1 MITQTPSSRQTKI
14 LSRFPSFMRSEGREK
29 SLGDIAG
36 VLGYDLDEA
45 ERLMTRI
52 QRAHRLMLAEE
63 ERDIFQLAALV
74 GLQRADLLILRKL
87 HENGLFAL
95 YLSDADEQAREER
108 AYAAYLRELK
118 ESVQRIVRI
127 VLQGCGTIW
136 ALLEGA
142 SVLVKADTVGA
153 VEHLDAGEARGG
165 FIHRVRMHYTVIEN
179 ERWVCKTSFIYL
191 VENPLMD
198 RSTEDKERQ
207 QRENFNT
214 TRMGFF
220 NESVAVQVTGVADRT
235 VWPMVINQ
243 DTHEGVGFRGS
254 LTDGQRLVFAA
265 DGKAYLDGSE
275 VTNRCDYFR
284 GALFKHTSFKR
295 ADESAA
301 LKDLFCIAHPAGSLD
316 RNYPRPNIAPLAQL
330 TVPIIRLGESTWR
343 FSVAEG
349 AFDASGFDHAVFAT
363 VDPSPPMGKVQ
374 LLWREHEPFAVTV
387 LIPADLKSLATTML
401 DGQDLRELV
410 RAGLERFRAGGIK
423 LTVDYYNEEWIMGA
437 SILKSLD
444 DTSGSGVNFDATITE
459 VTSSSVEEAST
470 S

>member
-1 MITQTPSSRQTKI
+1 MIAQTPSSRQTKI
-14 LSRFPSFMRSEGREK
+14 LSRFPSFMRSEEREK
-29 SLGDIAG
+29 SIGDIAG

-52 QRAHRLMLAEE
+52 QRTHRLMLAEE
-63 ERDIFQLAALV
+63 ERDVFQLAALV

-87 HENGLFAL
+87 YENGLFAL
-95 YLSDADEQAREER
+95 YLSDADPQAREEQ
-108 AYAAYLRELK
+108 AYASYLSELK

-127 VLQGCGTIW
+127 MLQGCGTIW

-165 FIHRVRMHYTVIEN
+165 FIHRVRMRYTTIEN
-179 ERWVCKTSFIYL
+179 EKWVCKKSFIYL
-191 VENPLMD
+191 VENPLVD
-198 RSTEDKERQ
+198 RTTEDKERQ
-207 QRENFNT
+207 QREEFNT
-214 TRMGFF
+214 KRMGFF
-220 NESVAVQVTGVADRT
+220 NEEVAVQITGVADRT

-254 LTDGQRLVFAA
+254 VSDGQRLVFAA

-275 VTNRCDYFR
+275 VTDRCYYFR
-284 GALFKHTSFKR
+284 GALFKHTSFG
-295 ADESAA
+295 STA
-301 LKDLFCIAHPAGSLD
+301 LKDLFCVAKPAGSLD
-316 RNYPRPNIAPLAQL
+316 RNYPRPNITPLAEL

-349 AFDASGFDHAVFAT
+349 AFDASGFDEAVFTT
-363 VDPSPPMGKVQ
+363 VDASPPMGKVQ
-374 LLWREHEPFAVTV
+374 LLWREHEPFSVAV
-387 LIPADLKSLATTML
+387 LIPADLKSLEATML

-423 LTVDYYNEEWIMGA
+423 LTVDYFNEEWVMGE

-444 DTSGSGVNFDATITE
+444 DTSGSGVNFDPTIAE
-459 VTSSSVEEAST
+459 
-470 S
+470 